1 MNVNLNGMIPGQ
13 LGQLGQMPKNMA
25 AVSTKENSFI
35 NLLDSLMAET
45 IPGTLIAATTV
56 DNPDVSVKDVNLLEI
71 IGKDMDLSKS
81 SDSVTTSYEQL
92 GLKEIEPTEKVKK
105 DTDDN
110 LMASIEVMSQ
120 YLAYVPNLETDNY
133 EVIKADDSMKVFNE
147 LINQSKP
154 KSDSMQSL
162 KIQEQNP
169 AQEKINPDVPQT
181 EIIKEISTY
190 AEKLITHIEN
200 SRSKLKNEID
210 LNANLAEK
218 NKLMFSDNKVI
229 QVSDESSYIKSSAIS
244 QIKDKIELMVNERTN
259 GTKEV
264 TMELQP
270 EKLGK
275 VNIKMFFEGNKLTV
289 EIKALNE
296 ETSKLL
302 MSNSQELAK
311 VLNKAVDSNVN
322 VIVKHDETAYG
333 QNPLDYDQNQNK
345 NQQKN
350 NYTYSGNDHDD
361 DDDDIFSQI
370 MNSTA

>member
-1 MNVNLNGMIPGQ
+1 MNVNLNGMIP
-13 LGQLGQMPKNMA
+13 GQLGQMPKNMA

-35 NLLDSLMAET
+35 NLLDSLMAEN

-275 VNIKMFFEGNKLTV
+275 VNIKMFYEGNKLTV

-361 DDDDIFSQI
+361 NDDDIFSQI

>member
-1 MNVNLNGMIPGQ
+1 MNVNLNGMIP
-13 LGQLGQMPKNMA
+13 GQLGQMPKNMA

-35 NLLDSLMAET
+35 NLLDSLMAEN
-45 IPGTLIAATTV
+45 IPGTLMAATMV
-56 DNPDVSVKDVNLLEI
+56 DNPDVSVKDVNLLEMI
-71 IGKDMDLSKS
+71 VKDMDLSKS

-105 DTDDN
+105 DTDED

-133 EVIKADDSMKVFNE
+133 EVFKADDSMKVFNE

-154 KSDSMQSL
+154 KSDTMQSF
-162 KIQEQNP
+162 KVQEQQNP
-169 AQEKINPDVPQT
+169 AQEKLNTEVPMY
-181 EIIKEISTY
+181 EGLKEISTY

-218 NKLMFSDNKVI
+218 NKLMFSDNKII

-275 VNIKMFFEGNKLTV
+275 VNIKMFYEGNRLTV

-311 VLNKAVDSNVN
+311 VLNKTIDSNVN
-322 VIVKHDETAYG
+322 VVVKHDETTYG
-333 QNPLDYDQNQNK
+333 QNPLDYNQNQNK

-361 DDDDIFSQI
+361 NDDDIFSRI

>member
-45 IPGTLIAATTV
+45 IPGTLMAATTV

-105 DTDDN
+105 DTDEN

-218 NKLMFSDNKVI
+218 NKLMFSDNKII

-275 VNIKMFFEGNKLTV
+275 VNIKMFYEGNKLTV

-361 DDDDIFSQI
+361 NDDDIFSQI

>member
-71 IGKDMDLSKS
+71 IGKDMDLSKW

-218 NKLMFSDNKVI
+218 NKLMFSVNKVI

-275 VNIKMFFEGNKLTV
+275 VNIKMFYEGNKLTV